1 MVTARGTVRAEPDG
15 DSSSRADR
23 SFVASREWRSDD
35 GLFDIGE
42 IVAWILIYE
51 EDGQRGKD

>member
-1 MVTARGTVRAEPDG
+1 MVTACGTVRAELDG
-15 DSSSRADR
+15 DTSSRADR

-35 GLFDIGE
+35 EFFDIGE

>member
-1 MVTARGTVRAEPDG
+1 MRSRTAT
-15 DSSSRADR
+15 SSRADR

-35 GLFDIGE
+35 EFFDIGE

>member
-1 MVTARGTVRAEPDG
+1 MVTARGTVRAEPDA
-15 DSSSRADR
+15 DTSSRADR

-35 GLFDIGE
+35 RSFDIGE

>member
-1 MVTARGTVRAEPDG
+1 MVTARGTVRSEPDA
-15 DSSSRADR
+15 DTSSRADR

-35 GLFDIGE
+35 GFFAIGE